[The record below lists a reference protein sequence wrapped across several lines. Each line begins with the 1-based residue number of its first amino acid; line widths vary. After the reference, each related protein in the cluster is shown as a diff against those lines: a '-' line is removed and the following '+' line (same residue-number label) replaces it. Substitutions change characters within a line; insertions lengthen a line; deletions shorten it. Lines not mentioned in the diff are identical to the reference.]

1 MEIKTKF
8 NVGDK
13 VWVMHNN
20 RPKEIQVGAI
30 KIKVV
35 GLIDENDILSGDC
48 QILIGYVE
56 KVSKYIQVK
65 DEDRILHDERN
76 CFSSKKK
83 LLDSF
88 LNDDE

>member
-1 MEIKTKF
+1 MEIKTKYSI
-8 NVGDK
+8 GDK
-13 VWVMHNN
+13 VWTMRNN
-20 RPKEIQVGAI
+20 RPVEIQISDI

-35 GLIDENDILSGDC
+35 GLIDQDDILTGDYNVS
-48 QILIGYVE
+48 IWYLE

-65 DEDRILHDERN
+65 EEDRILYDERN